1 MSAIK
6 NDYFDEI
13 TSDLAAFDIAR
24 ADAAWNASGEPRVDV
39 LAALGSYS
47 TPVEFNGYLRLTLVK
62 LLLDDAGYTK
72 IDLAA
77 KNYLREIKP

>member
-39 LAALGSYS
+39 LAAL
-47 TPVEFNGYLRLTLVK
+47 VV
-62 LLLDDAGYTK
+62 
-72 IDLAA
+72 I
-77 KNYLREIKP
+77 